1 MTRNLKMIN
10 TPTWALA
17 NFSWLEQV
25 RNTIFGMNV
34 YNDKLFNTT
43 KWQFSPFLS
52 YLRKTNRCGDTHT
65 HTHHTHHTHTHTH
78 TTTTTT
84 TTRKIRYGVASHL
97 LNVCTSATCKTEYLQ
112 AQLIEHVL
120 VREGEDVDKV
130 LWEREKHW

>member
-1 MTRNLKMIN
+1 MTV
-10 TPTWALA
+10 
-17 NFSWLEQV
+17 FSISQLFKENKQV
-25 RNTIFGMNV
+25 WG
-34 YNDKLFNTT
+34 Y
-43 KWQFSPFLS
+43 
-52 YLRKTNRCGDTHT
+52 THT
-65 HTHHTHHTHTHTH
+65 HTHTHTH